1 MVNNNNDDD
10 DDNSKSNDDQLP
22 VGATEGTANRKSFL
36 LLVILLFS
44 YFALS
49 RFGWFV

>member
-1 MVNNNNDDD
+1 MVNNNNIDDD
-10 DDNSKSNDDQLP
+10 DDDDSKCNDDQLP
-22 VGATEGTANRKSFL
+22 VGAIAVTANRKSFL

-49 RFGWFV
+49 RFG